1 MLEIRNFTFNM
12 FGVNTYVV
20 WNPETKEA
28 AIIDPGMI
36 NRSEEDQIDA
46 FISDNHLNVTQL
58 INTHMHL
65 DHIFGDKWVTDKY
78 GVKVKASTDD
88 EFLGKQSPA
97 QARMFSLPLHPQPV
111 AVDEPLKDGDKLN
124 IGGEEVDV
132 LSVPGHSPGSIVL
145 YFPSSGWAIT
155 GDVLFEGSIGRT
167 DLVAGNHKLLI
178 EGIHKKLFALPDSTI
193 VFPGH
198 GGPTTIGREKSTNP
212 YL

>member
-20 WNPETKEA
+20 WNPTTKEA
-28 AIIDPGMI
+28 TIIDPGMVNI
-36 NRSEEDQIDA
+36 CEENQIDA
-46 FISDNHLNVTQL
+46 FITDNGLKVTQL

-65 DHIFGDKWVTDKY
+65 DHILGDKWVADKY
-78 GVKVKASTDD
+78 GVKVKASVDD

-97 QARMFSLPLHPQPV
+97 QARMFSLPLNPQPV
-111 AVDEPLKDGDKLN
+111 TIDEPLKDGDIIN
-124 IGGEEVDV
+124 IGGEEVKV
-132 LSVPGHSPGSIVL
+132 FSVPGHSPGSLVL
-145 YFPSSGWAIT
+145 YFPVSGWVIT

-178 EGIHKKLFALPDSTI
+178 ESIRKKLLNLPDSTI

-198 GGPTTIGREKSTNP
+198 GNPTTIGREKSLNP